1 MRGNYNDIIDVL
13 LTLTEDE
20 DIAKSTA
27 ISGSIVPYII
37 SNKDSNEFHGDF
49 YVLVKEK
56 KIKSIR
62 RKMKALSD
70 EYEFDFISDSSKYG
84 SGDYG
89 FKVKYERTAIGFFP
103 YSLIN
108 NNLCIKTYAKMKDE
122 GKVKLKTK
130 IIPRV
135 SKSNVIRL
143 IPFSK
148 DRTLR
153 IMSPEFILAE
163 IETRNG
169 DAEYTTKETYR
180 LLDKLCDQS
189 VLRKVRDS
197 VDDTKIKVETKSMVN
212 FNLILT
218 ITLAIVFVALLV
230 VAILCFKK

>member
-20 DIAKSTA
+20 DIASSTA

-56 KIKSIR
+56 RIKAIR

-70 EYEFDFISDSSKYG
+70 EYEFDFISDSKKYG

-89 FKVKYERTAIGFFP
+89 FKVKYEKTAIGFFP

-169 DAEYTTKETYR
+169 DAEYTTKETYA
-180 LLDKLCDQS
+180 LLDKMCDPS
-189 VLRKVRDS
+189 VLTKVRDS
-197 VDDTKIKVETKSMVN
+197 VDDTKIKVETKSLVN

-218 ITLAIVFVALLV
+218 IALAIVFVALLV